1 MQANESWHHVGQ
13 RIRSL
18 RKLHGLTLK
27 QLARGCDLSTNAI
40 SLVERG
46 EVAPTIATL
55 CKIASALGSSV
66 GALLQE
72 VCPSEVVVVRAGM
85 GGSEP
90 PAHKLAGN
98 IFEQVIVPRPGEC
111 SLDPSLGQA
120 NRQFAL
126 CLAGQVEFEDQDCQ
140 AHALQPGDRLQC
152 NSEALQ
158 RWRNLG
164 RDTAIVILV
173 LPPQPLAGLERLASS
188 NLIQEVD

>member
-85 GGSEP
+85 GGSEA
-90 PAHKLAGN
+90 PAQKLAGN
-98 IFEQVIVPRPGEC
+98 IFEQVIVPRPGLC
-111 SLDPSLGQA
+111 ALDPSLAQA

-140 AHALQPGDRLQC
+140 GHTLQPGDRLQC
-152 NSEALQ
+152 NPETLQ

-164 RDTAIVILV
+164 RETAILILV
-173 LPPQPLAGLERLASS
+173 LPPQPIVGLESLSSS